1 MRGYRRHRCRDRS
14 KRLAVVPGQPA
25 RGVGSDGLAVAH
37 ERREIVEGVHA
48 LQIGGPLLARNGGGS
63 VTVIGSISGVV
74 AISGQSL
81 YGSAKAAL
89 HHLVRCAAMEL
100 GPSGVRVLGIRS
112 AAMVDTPTIRWG
124 FQATARAMNLTL
136 DQVTA
141 NAAQATVLNRLPV
154 AADTAR
160 LAAFLVSDAA
170 RSMTGT
176 IVNASS
182 GSILD

>member
-1 MRGYRRHRCRDRS
+1 MES
-14 KRLAVVPGQPA
+14 
-25 RGVGSDGLAVAH
+25 
-37 ERREIVEGVHA
+37 
-48 LQIGGPLLARNGGGS
+48 LARC
-63 VTVIGSISGVV
+63 
-74 AISGQSL
+74 L
-81 YGSAKAAL
+81 AL
-89 HHLVRCAAMEL
+89 EL

-124 FQATARAMNLTL
+124 FQATARAMNLTE
-136 DQVTA
+136 DQVIA
-141 NAAQATVLNRLPV
+141 SAAQATALNRLPV

-170 RSMTGT
+170 RSLTGT